1 MICLHVD
8 WKAHMVYDFICLI
21 ETEGFLKETG
31 SCLHCKSGNVSEMVQ
46 DRDIVTIDQNNK

>member
-1 MICLHVD
+1 
-8 WKAHMVYDFICLI
+8 MVYDFICLI